1 MVPVLF
7 DVSPVNP
14 PVHPKVE
21 AGLFSENTKKV
32 GPGIK
37 GVRRVFAVWQGFVSN
52 QRQTCYND
60 DDLIE
65 GKSYRL
71 ERPDLQLAT
80 LLKTEH

>member
-37 GVRRVFAVWQGFVSN
+37 GVRQSLR
-52 QRQTCYND
+52 Y
-60 DDLIE
+60 
-65 GKSYRL
+65 GKVLFPTNARL
-71 ERPDLQLAT
+71 VIMT
-80 LLKTEH
+80 MI